1 MLNSFT
7 DVTADRARAKA
18 RAIDA
23 AIAAG
28 QKVGPLAGVPFA
40 VKNLFDVK
48 GLSTRAGSKIN
59 RDLAPSPRDATL
71 IERMEAA
78 GAVLVGALNMG
89 EYAYDFTG
97 ENVHDGPSRNPHDP
111 TRMTGG
117 SSGGSG
123 SAVGGGLV
131 PIALGSDTNGSIRVP
146 SSFCGIFGLKP
157 TYGRLSR
164 ARSFPFVASFDH
176 LGPFARSVGDL
187 ALAYDAMQGPDADDA
202 ACTTRPVEPVTPL
215 LAQGISGLRV
225 AIAGGY
231 FQKNVFPEAVEAV
244 ARVAKALDATQTIE
258 IPEAARAR
266 AAAYVISTTEGASL
280 HLDRLRKRPNDFDP
294 AVRDRLIAG
303 AMVPAPLV
311 DRAQKFRR
319 WYRAK
324 VLELFKS
331 VDVIIAPATPCI
343 APKLGQVNFVLD
355 GVELPVRANIG
366 IHTQPISFIGL
377 PVVAVPVPLEPMP
390 IGVQIIAAPW
400 REDIALRVAHALE
413 RMGVAAAPAAE
424 RIVSD
429 GDRSSRRAGRGDR
442 AIRALRKGAGVERR
456 RRARRTVPQRSP
468 HAALWHRRKSLRL

>member
-1 MLNSFT
+1 MSAHSDWLSAQEIMRAVTARRISAVSVTEAALARIAQHDSVLNSFT

-18 RAIDA
+18 RAVDA
-23 AIAAG
+23 AVAAG
-28 QKVGPLAGVPFA
+28 QTAGPLAGVPFA
-40 VKNLFDVK
+40 VKNLFDVQ
-48 GLSTRAGSKIN
+48 GLPTRAGSKIN
-59 RDLAPSPRDATL
+59 RDLAPSPRDARL

-97 ENVHDGPSRNPHDP
+97 ENSHDGPSRNPHDV

-123 SAVGGGLV
+123 GAVGGGLV
-131 PIALGSDTNGSIRVP
+131 PLALGSDTNGSIRVP

-164 ARSFPFVASFDH
+164 ARSFPFVLSFDH

-187 ALAYDAMQGPDADDA
+187 ALAYDAMQGPDPDDA
-202 ACTTRPVEPVTPL
+202 ACTTRPAEPVTTL
-215 LAQGISGLRV
+215 LARDISGLRI

-231 FQKNVFPEAVEAV
+231 FQNNVTPEAREAV
-244 ARVAKALDATQTIE
+244 ARVARALGTMRVVE

-266 AAAYVISTTEGASL
+266 AAAYVITTSEGASL
-280 HLDRLRKRPNDFDP
+280 HLDRLRKRPDDFDP
-294 AVRDRLIAG
+294 AVRDRLLAG
-303 AMVPAPLV
+303 AMIPAPLV

-319 WYRAK
+319 WYRAR
-324 VLELFKS
+324 VLEMFEA
-331 VDVIIAPATPCI
+331 VDVIIAPATPYV
-343 APKLGQVNFVLD
+343 APKLGQVTSMLD

-377 PVVAVPVPLEPMP
+377 PVVAVPIPLEPMP

-400 REDIALRVAHALE
+400 REDIVLRVAYALE
-413 RMGVAAAPAAE
+413 RSGVVSAP
-424 RIVSD
+424 RP
-429 GDRSSRRAGRGDR
+429 RGF
-442 AIRALRKGAGVERR
+442 
-456 RRARRTVPQRSP
+456 
-468 HAALWHRRKSLRL
+468 

>member
-1 MLNSFT
+1 MSLQPDPDMTAHRDRLSALEIAQAVTNRKMSALDAAEAALARIASHDPVLNAFT

-18 RAIDA
+18 RMVDA

-28 QKVGPLAGVPFA
+28 QDAGPLAGVPFA

-48 GLSTRAGSKIN
+48 GLPTLSGSKIN
-59 RDLAPSPRDATL
+59 RDRAPSSRDATL
-71 IERMEAA
+71 IERLEAA

-97 ENVHDGPSRNPHDP
+97 ENIHDGPSRNPHDV

-123 SAVGGGLV
+123 GAVGGGLV
-131 PIALGSDTNGSIRVP
+131 PLALGSDTNGSIRVP

-176 LGPFARSVGDL
+176 VGPLARSVGDL
-187 ALAYDAMQGPDADDA
+187 VLAYDAMQGPDPDDA
-202 ACTTRPVEPVTPL
+202 ACTARAITPVTPL
-215 LAQGISGLRV
+215 FEQDIGSLRI

-231 FQKNVFPEAVEAV
+231 FQNNVFPEAVEAV
-244 ARVAKALDATQTIE
+244 GRIAKALGVTHSVE

-280 HLDRLRKRPNDFDP
+280 HLDRLRQRPNDFDP
-294 AVRDRLIAG
+294 AVRDRLLAG
-303 AMVPAPLV
+303 AMIPAPLV
-311 DRAQKFRR
+311 DRAHKFRR
-319 WYRAK
+319 WYRAR
-324 VLELFKS
+324 VLELFGS
-331 VDVIIAPATPCI
+331 VDAIIAPATPCV
-343 APKLGQVNFVLD
+343 APKLGQTTFVLD

-400 REDIALRVAHALE
+400 REDVALRIARALE
-413 RMGVAAAPAAE
+413 RSGVAAAPAP
-424 RIVSD
+424 
-429 GDRSSRRAGRGDR
+429 RGF
-442 AIRALRKGAGVERR
+442 
-456 RRARRTVPQRSP
+456 
-468 HAALWHRRKSLRL
+468 

>member
-1 MLNSFT
+1 MSLQRDPIMTADSDGLTAAQIAQGVASRKLSALQVTEAALARIAKHNPVLNAFT

-18 RAIDA
+18 RSVDA

-28 QKVGPLAGVPFA
+28 KSPGPLAGVPFA
-40 VKNLFDVK
+40 VKNLFDVQ
-48 GLSTRAGSKIN
+48 GLPTRAGSKIN
-59 RDLAPSPRDATL
+59 RDLKPSERDATL

-97 ENVHDGPSRNPHDP
+97 ENVHDGPSRNPHDV

-123 SAVGGGLV
+123 GAVGGGLV
-131 PIALGSDTNGSIRVP
+131 PLALGSDTNGSIRVP

-164 ARSFPFVASFDH
+164 ARSFPFVFSFDH
-176 LGPFARSVGDL
+176 LGPFARSVDDL
-187 ALAYDAMQGPDADDA
+187 ALAYDAMQGGDPDDA
-202 ACTTRPVEPVTPL
+202 ACTTRPAEPVSAQL
-215 LAQGISGLRV
+215 SQGIGDWRIAV
-225 AIAGGY
+225 AGGY
-231 FQKNVFPEAVEAV
+231 FQTNVFPEAVEAV
-244 ARVAKALDATQTIE
+244 ARVAKALGATRAVE

-266 AAAYVISTTEGASL
+266 AAAYVITTAEGASL

-294 AVRDRLIAG
+294 AVRDRLLAG
-303 AMVPAPLV
+303 AMIPAPLV

-319 WYRAK
+319 WYRTK
-324 VLELFKS
+324 VLEIFKT
-331 VDVIIAPATPCI
+331 VDVIIAPATPCV
-343 APKLGQVNFVLD
+343 APKLGQVSFVLD

-400 REDIALRVAHALE
+400 REDIALRVAQALE
-413 RMGVAAAPAAE
+413 RAGVAAAPPP
-424 RIVSD
+424 
-429 GDRSSRRAGRGDR
+429 RG
-442 AIRALRKGAGVERR
+442 I
-456 RRARRTVPQRSP
+456 
-468 HAALWHRRKSLRL
+468 

>member
-1 MLNSFT
+1 VTEAALARIARHDAVLNSFT

-18 RAIDA
+18 RAVDA
-23 AIAAG
+23 AVAAG
-28 QKVGPLAGVPFA
+28 KDPGPLAGVPFG
-40 VKNLFDVK
+40 VKNLFDVQ

-59 RDLAPSPRDATL
+59 RDLKPSPRDATL
-71 IERMEAA
+71 VERLEAA

-97 ENVHDGPSRNPHDP
+97 ENVHDGASRNPHDT

-123 SAVGGGLV
+123 GAVGGGLV
-131 PIALGSDTNGSIRVP
+131 PLALGSDTNGSIRVP

-187 ALAYDAMQGPDADDA
+187 ALAYDAMQGPDPDDA
-202 ACTTRPVEPVTPL
+202 ACTTRPIEPVMPL
-215 LAQGISGLRV
+215 LTGDIGGLRI

-231 FQKNVFPEAVEAV
+231 FQKNVFPEAKEAV
-244 ARVAKALDATQTIE
+244 ARVATALGATRTIE
-258 IPEAARAR
+258 LPEVARAR

-280 HLDRLRKRPNDFDP
+280 HLDRLRQRPDDFDP
-294 AVRDRLIAG
+294 AVRDRLLAG
-303 AMVPAPLV
+303 AMIPAPLV

-319 WYRAK
+319 WYRAR
-324 VLELFKS
+324 VLEIFQS
-331 VDVIIAPATPCI
+331 VDVIIAPATPCV
-343 APKLGQVNFVLD
+343 APKLGQTNFVLD

-413 RMGVAAAPAAE
+413 RGGTVSAPPP
-424 RIVSD
+424 
-429 GDRSSRRAGRGDR
+429 RG
-442 AIRALRKGAGVERR
+442 L
-456 RRARRTVPQRSP
+456 
-468 HAALWHRRKSLRL
+468 